1 MAVSTP
7 GQNFRKLRL
16 SRQLTLSDVQ
26 EFTKQLA
33 RSRRNRRFRVSR
45 TRLSGIEIH
54 GRTPSIYCL
63 YALAV
68 AYGCDSRKLLR
79 FYGCA

>member
-7 GQNFRKLRL
+7 GQNLRKLRL
-16 SRQLTLSDVQ
+16 SHRLTLSDVH
-26 EFTKQLA
+26 EFTKRLA
-33 RSRRNRRFRVSR
+33 RSRRNRRFHVSK
-45 TRLSGIEIH
+45 TRLCGIEIH

-68 AYGCDSRKLLR
+68 AYGSDIRKLLR